1 MVVHFALR
9 EMAHELRTYMDSQ
22 PGRSKIGRLQTR
34 TSRKKDMDG
43 LMEVDTKHADHFLR
57 C

>member
-22 PGRSKIGRLQTR
+22 PGRGKIGRLQTR